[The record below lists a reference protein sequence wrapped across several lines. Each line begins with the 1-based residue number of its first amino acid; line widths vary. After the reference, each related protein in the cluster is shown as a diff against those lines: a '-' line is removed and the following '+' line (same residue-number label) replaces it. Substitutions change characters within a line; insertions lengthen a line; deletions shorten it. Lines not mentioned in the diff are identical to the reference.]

1 MKKDVLSIASVGLL
15 AVSILLTGCYWPAS
29 PDVTPTPVAG
39 AQVVPPGGMEI
50 TDATAMAGTAIA
62 NATLAAQPAEGTLP
76 TATPTM
82 PPSPIPTATFV
93 PPTAV
98 PPTAVPPTSAP
109 AATTAPTG
117 QVTHVVQPGENL
129 FRIALRYG
137 TTVGAIASANGIANP
152 ALIKVG
158 QVLRIPTSGT
168 QPTPQPGG
176 ETTYVVQPG
185 DNLFRIALR
194 YGLSYASL
202 AQYNGIANPA
212 FIRVGQVLRI
222 PSR

>member
-1 MKKDVLSIASVGLL
+1 MKRSALFVGVAGLL
-15 AVSILLTGCYWPAS
+15 MMAILLTGCLRQAS
-29 PDVTPTPVAG
+29 PDITPTPVAG
-39 AQVVPPGGMEI
+39 AQAVTPGGMEI
-50 TDATAMAGTAIA
+50 MDATAMAGTAIA
-62 NATLAAQPAEGTLP
+62 NATLAAQPAEGVSP

-82 PPSPIPTATFV
+82 PPSAIPTETV

-98 PPTAVPPTSAP
+98 PPTATPSAP
-109 AATTAPTG
+109 AATTAPTAQG
-117 QVTHVVQPGENL
+117 THVVQPGENL

-137 TTVGAIASANGIANP
+137 TTVEAIASANGIANP

-158 QVLRIPTSGT
+158 QVLRIPTSGA
-168 QPTPQPGG
+168 QLAPSGG

-194 YGLSYASL
+194 YGLSYTTL

-222 PSR
+222 PPR

>member
-1 MKKDVLSIASVGLL
+1 MKKNVLFVGMVGLL
-15 AVSILLTGCYWPAS
+15 TMVILLTGCLKSAS
-29 PDVTPTPVAG
+29 PDVTPIPAGGALAATPV
-39 AQVVPPGGMEI
+39 EI
-50 TDATAMAGTAIA
+50 VLSDATAMAGTAIA
-62 NATLAAQPAEGTLP
+62 NATLAAQPAEGTSP

-98 PPTAVPPTSAP
+98 PPTAVLPTSAP
-109 AATTAPTG
+109 AATTAPG
-117 QVTHVVQPGENL
+117 QVTHVVQPGDNL

-137 TTVGAIASANGIANP
+137 TTVEAIASANGIANP

-158 QVLRIPTSGT
+158 QVLRIPTSGV
-168 QPTPQPGG
+168 QPNPQPGG
-176 ETTYVVQPG
+176 ETTYTVQPG

-194 YGLSYASL
+194 YGLSYTTL